1 MLFLRT
7 MADLVQSSSRNRL
20 ETVIW
25 TVKLVLL
32 SVGVLSTVLLFKLA
46 IPYSI
51 NLIVSTVPRV
61 WIFFCSFLAPPYL
74 YFVVNF
80 IIISI
85 VASANFQQ
93 KHSEKKI
100 EEKEEENPQQQQL
113 QKQRDSEEA
122 LSSREKA
129 TEIWYDVPG
138 ENSPESDDN
147 AAKSGESSPEIWS
160 DISCM
165 TDSDENL
172 ALSAV
177 SKPVEPLALYD
188 GDGDGSDTL
197 DDTWTAIMEG
207 HGKLLTRQLKKSDTW
222 NAPPCVEPKP
232 MAAASARRELRKS
245 ETFNEGSST
254 ATASASA
261 SASSGLGGG
270 GLRREIPLGQDELNQ
285 RVEAFI
291 HNFRLQRQESHRK
304 QYVAMLNRG
313 CY

>member
-7 MADLVQSSSRNRL
+7 MANLVQSSSRNRF

-85 VASANFQQ
+85 VASSNFQQ
-93 KHSEKKI
+93 KHSEKKM
-100 EEKEEENPQQQQL
+100 EEKEEENPQQQQQL

-122 LSSREKA
+122 LSSQEKA

-138 ENSPESDDN
+138 EKSPESDDN
-147 AAKSGESSPEIWS
+147 AAKSGDEIWS

-222 NAPPCVEPKP
+222 NARVEPKR
-232 MAAASARRELRKS
+232 MAAASPELRKS

-254 ATASASA
+254 TTASASA
-261 SASSGLGGG
+261 SSALCGGGG
-270 GLRREIPLGQDELNQ
+270 GLRREIPLSQDELNQ

-304 QYVAMLNRG
+304 QYMAMLNRR